1 MINFL
6 KKINDKVTKI
16 CATAERQVLKVL
28 DGDCETAIGVTSF
41 VHENKISLAAE
52 LFSIDG
58 EERHYIKSSKE
69 LNLAAEL
76 GKEVGEILKKKS
88 KDSYKK

>member
-1 MINFL
+1 MMML
-6 KKINDKVTKI
+6 
-16 CATAERQVLKVL
+16 E
-28 DGDCETAIGVTSF
+28 
-41 VHENKISLAAE
+41 AE
-52 LFSIDG
+52 LFSLDG
-58 EERHYIKSSKE
+58 KQRFYIKSSKE

>member
-1 MINFL
+1 M
-6 KKINDKVTKI
+6 
-16 CATAERQVLKVL
+16 E
-28 DGDCETAIGVTSF
+28 GDCETAIGVYA
-41 VHENKISLAAE
+41 EIIDKKITLQAE
-52 LFSIDG
+52 LFSLDG
-58 EERHYIKSSKE
+58 KQRFYIKSSKE